1 MQCHSSRANHSSKL
15 QNGSAF
21 FVFFLE
27 KIRLLDTCPY
37 IWWCRPFG
45 RLWWDETV
53 PTVVTRAE
61 PHNQVSFST
70 NYPFMII
77 PATVFTAS
85 VVCIWS
91 WSNML
96 STGYIASDSS
106 KSPDYPGERKV
117 TGLPWLLPIVWP
129 DQGEVSSSFQFACTW
144 SSHSWKLSAVS
155 HWLVSYSSWNQKQ
168 DHAAL

>member
-1 MQCHSSRANHSSKL
+1 MIRVCTNL
-15 QNGSAF
+15 CYLGSWLCN
-21 FVFFLE
+21 VIHQGQITQVSCKMVPFFL
-27 KIRLLDTCPY
+27 KKSRLLVTCPY
-37 IWWCRPFG
+37 IWCCRPFG

-70 NYPFMII
+70 NYPFMLI
-77 PATVFTAS
+77 PATVFNVS
-85 VVCIWS
+85 VVRIWP
-91 WSNML
+91 WLNML

-117 TGLPWLLPIVWP
+117 IGFPWLLPIVWS

-155 HWLVSYSSWNQKQ
+155 HWSVS
-168 DHAAL
+168 